1 MEYLHQKWILPITLS
16 TVRNQT
22 LEFFSAVL
30 PSTALL
36 LGYHFVLKPRR
47 QLQRSLSVLSPTSFD
62 CRINIFVLIIF
73 KRYFRK
79 AERLL
84 EEENSQLKRRID
96 DTVGLLSETAKRHMQ
111 KEKSRGGTASPHIR
125 ARGSHVASRSCH
137 PECEIR
143 TRNGRQEPYDRCN
156 CACTSFSAQQSGSC
170 PRPSHKGS
178 HAYIFSSN
186 YGSRGVLQAGIQGF
200 CDPAPASPKLLRVRY
215 LFRDRQHYA
224 EIPDYVPVV
233 LPLPGVSIVLI

>member
-1 MEYLHQKWILPITLS
+1 
-16 TVRNQT
+16 
-22 LEFFSAVL
+22 
-30 PSTALL
+30 
-36 LGYHFVLKPRR
+36 
-47 QLQRSLSVLSPTSFD
+47 
-62 CRINIFVLIIF
+62 
-73 KRYFRK
+73 
-79 AERLL
+79 
-84 EEENSQLKRRID
+84 
-96 DTVGLLSETAKRHMQ
+96 MQ

-170 PRPSHKGS
+170 PRSSHKGS

-186 YGSRGVLQAGIQGF
+186 FGSRGVSQAGIQGF
-200 CDPAPASPKLLRVRY
+200 YDPAPASPKLLCVRY

-233 LPLPGVSIVLI
+233 LPLPGVSIVLIQAYLGLTMLFRPRSSRELSGYLVLQTYCRSHSVSYPLIPISNVSVDNYWCLRFEI